1 MSKKIG
7 NTSQLIIRES
17 IEDLTSKGPFEL
29 LEKYKRRFYLSIYEI
44 FNQITKSTIN
54 DSYIMSVYLLGD
66 NDTRLFPEINIEIN
80 INDKSIIQNIMI
92 PYFIKQAEYNI
103 SFKLKELDAKLEAI
117 QQEIVK

>member
-1 MSKKIG
+1 MSKKIR

-17 IEDLTSKGPFEL
+17 IEDLTSKGPFEI
-29 LEKYKRRFYLSIYEI
+29 LEKYKRRFYLSFYEI

-54 DSYIMSVYLLGD
+54 DSYIISVHLLGD

-80 INDKSIIQNIMI
+80 INDKSIIQNILI

-103 SFKLKELDAKLEAI
+103 SFKLKELDAKLEEI
-117 QQEIVK
+117 QQRNS

>member
-17 IEDLTSKGPFEL
+17 IEDLTSKGPFEI

-54 DSYIMSVYLLGD
+54 DSYVMSVYLLGD

-80 INDKSIIQNIMI
+80 INDKSIIQNILI